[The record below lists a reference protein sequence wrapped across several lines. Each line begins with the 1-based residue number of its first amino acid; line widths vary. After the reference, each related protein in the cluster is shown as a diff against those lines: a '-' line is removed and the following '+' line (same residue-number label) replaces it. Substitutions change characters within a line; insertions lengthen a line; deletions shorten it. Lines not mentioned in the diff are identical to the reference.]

1 MLSAAFAMFVC
12 GWRSVFVPRE
22 KIPSIAE
29 TLTTCLSRPGARS
42 MSGFS
47 RAHRMKGA
55 TAFTSWTSII
65 SGVDTSARV
74 SRQEFTAAQVHLL
87 EVGVERAVGEQVL
100 AARAL
105 VEAEAHLGQ
114 ARRVA
119 QAEPGSPAA
128 PGDEAAE
135 GLAGGVGRRARGA
148 LEQAHA
154 LVVRRDQRPQLR
166 GQRVDRALLELEQV
180 LEEAGRPAHG
190 LAGVVDE
197 QVEPAELVARPGCRR
212 SRRSASG
219 AGRGRGPAGGRPSR
233 RSPARARSGGRRRAG
248 SAWWRPRWRRPAA
261 A

>member
-1 MLSAAFAMFVC
+1 MLSAALAMFVC

-22 KIPSIAE
+22 KMPSMAE

-42 MSGFS
+42 MSGFR

-65 SGVDTSARV
+65 SGVGHLGEGEPPGV
-74 SRQEFTAAQVHLL
+74 HGAQVHLL
-87 EVGVERAVGEQVL
+87 EIGVEGAVGEQVL

-105 VEAEAHLGQ
+105 VEVEAHLGQ

-119 QAEPGSPAA
+119 QAEPGSAAA

-148 LEQAHA
+148 LEKAHA
-154 LVVRRDQRPQLR
+154 LVVRRDQRLQLR
-166 GQRVDRALLELEQV
+166 GQRVDRALLEVEQV
-180 LEEAGRPAHG
+180 LEEAGRTAHG

-219 AGRGRGPAGGRPSR
+219 AGRGRGPAGARPSR
-233 RSPARARSGGRRRAG
+233 RSRARSRSAGRRRAG
-248 SAWWRPRWRRPAA
+248 SASWPPRWRRPAA